1 MYLFHTYCPFL
12 RVLTVWLWSAWVSFF
27 GVAFFNLFVRRWCMP
42 LHLKPFWLSW
52 WTHPAIV
59 YLHVSVLWELFWRRK
74 ASRHSSSSVFSKATI
89 TVLCGRLWHQK
100 YGVPLYV
107 FVFTRMDSLAF
118 RVVLILC
125 KLGSTFFVIR
135 GVCLRLLRSTSSASC
150 ARADP
155 AAIAE
160 LLMYADLLYV
170 AAAHRVRPIFK
181 DDMKTG
187 LWSICFGSAS
197 NTNSVD
203 ILEHVADQSWLE
215 PQISMVF
222 RGLISLAASARNTI
236 AIPMSVLSLLPRA
249 AKKESFRWRPNVFLE
264 CALLTRTWLEE
275 VSLPFGI
282 TINGVMFF
290 VEGNVVRVQGLL
302 AGKCNDWKAYSWNG
316 AVWYFNIGG
325 FVWLGHH
332 MLFFRQGV
340 EKLFL
345 GKFYEFKM
353 CFFRLQTHV
362 PFIVIKHLVH
372 SAAAVTNLVD
382 YCRALENKEGHT
394 GTQLMIIMCCVVCM
408 VLSCVLF
415 LSVPSLV

>member
-1 MYLFHTYCPFL
+1 
-12 RVLTVWLWSAWVSFF
+12 
-27 GVAFFNLFVRRWCMP
+27 MP
-42 LHLKPFWLSW
+42 LHPKPFWLSW

-74 ASRHSSSSVFSKATI
+74 ASRHSPPSVFSKATI

-125 KLGSTFFVIR
+125 KLGSTFFVVR

-150 ARADP
+150 LRADP

-160 LLMYADLLYV
+160 LLMSADLLYV

-203 ILEHVADQSWLE
+203 ILEHVADQLWLE

-222 RGLISLAASARNTI
+222 RGLISLAASACNTI
-236 AIPMSVLSLLPRA
+236 ALPMSVLSLLPRA

-264 CALLTRTWLEE
+264 CSLLTRTWLEE

-282 TINGVMFF
+282 TINGVICFCWRQRCTSAGTLWRE
-290 VEGNVVRVQGLL
+290 VQWLEGVCKERRGVVFQHRG
-302 AGKCNDWKAYSWNG
+302 
-316 AVWYFNIGG
+316 
-325 FVWLGHH
+325 
-332 MLFFRQGV
+332 
-340 EKLFL
+340 
-345 GKFYEFKM
+345 
-353 CFFRLQTHV
+353 FRLVGAPHV
-362 PFIVIKHLVH
+362 VFQAGSWEIVCWQVLWIKNVLFPF
-372 SAAAVTNLVD
+372 ANT
-382 YCRALENKEGHT
+382 RALYCN
-394 GTQLMIIMCCVVCM
+394 
-408 VLSCVLF
+408 
-415 LSVPSLV
+415 